1 MRVRLWLLALP
12 LAFGCGGGSK
22 TAPVSGRVTLD
33 NKPLRKA
40 KVNFQPI
47 AREGDNNPGGGSY
60 AETDA
65 DGRFT
70 LKTVFGEQDGA
81 VAGTHRVEISAFD
94 REVDPAND
102 RDRTRNLV
110 PPEYNR
116 DTTLRFEV
124 PRGGTR
130 EANFDLKSR

>member
-1 MRVRLWLLALP
+1 MRVRLWLLVLP
-12 LAFGCGGGSK
+12 LAFGCGGK
-22 TAPVSGRVTLD
+22 TGPVPVSGRVTLD

-47 AREGDNNPGGGSY
+47 GREGDNNPGGGSF

-65 DGRFT
+65 EGHFT

-81 VAGTHRVEISAFD
+81 VVGTHRVEISAFD

-102 RDRTRNLV
+102 RDRRRNLV
-110 PPEYNR
+110 PPEYNSG
-116 DTTLRFEV
+116 TKLRFEV
-124 PRGGTR
+124 PSGGTR